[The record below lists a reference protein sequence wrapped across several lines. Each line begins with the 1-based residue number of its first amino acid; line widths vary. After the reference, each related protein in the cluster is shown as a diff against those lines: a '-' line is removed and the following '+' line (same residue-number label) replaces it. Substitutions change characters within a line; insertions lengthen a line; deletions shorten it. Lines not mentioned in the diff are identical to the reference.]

1 MYRNF
6 NTRPSHE
13 GRHDRDSDKSNGNK
27 FQLTPTYVERLFRSH
42 KEGIAVSIS
51 THIPR
56 MRDDSSHITL

>member
-1 MYRNF
+1 MHRNF

-42 KEGIAVSIS
+42 KEGIAVGIS
-51 THIPR
+51 THT
-56 MRDDSSHITL
+56 HV